1 MIEKIPRQ
9 RSFFNQYM
17 FEAPGDDDKTTVSEE
32 QRPRRIGGRPTTN
45 RGNTDYGADDDSG
58 DDNTPSDT
66 PAAQTANNTADDG
79 DGPTDYGA
87 EDNTPDDTDDGD
99 DQTPPADDNNDSG
112 DDASDD
118 DTATD
123 YGADDGDD
131 SDDDTSD
138 DGGASDSGD
147 EGDTGDDSDG
157 PTDYGSDGSDDDNSD
172 DASSDSGNQSSSG
185 YNDNGDSKGEAL
197 RKYHM
202 YGRFTHLYEVIENIN
217 EKLRDI
223 VKDDPTQNAVIKRV
237 TGNFNTLHDNLYD
250 FMMVR
255 FQKSSYV
262 ELLIYM
268 ENALAIAKLNLELLR
283 NNRIELK
290 QYPNDW
296 C

>member
-45 RGNTDYGADDDSG
+45 RGNTDYGADNDS
-58 DDNTPSDT
+58 DNDDT
-66 PAAQTANNTADDG
+66 PTAQTTNNEADDE

-87 EDNTPDDTDDGD
+87 EDNTPNDTDDTAD
-99 DQTPPADDNNDSG
+99 DQTTTADDNNDSG

-131 SDDDTSD
+131 TDDNTSD

-147 EGDTGDDSDG
+147 EGDSGNDSDG
-157 PTDYGSDGSDDDNSD
+157 PTDYGSDGADDNNSD
-172 DASSDSGNQSSSG
+172 NASSDSGNQSSSG

-197 RKYHM
+197 RKFHM

>member
-45 RGNTDYGADDDSG
+45 RGNTDYGV
-58 DDNTPSDT
+58 DNDSDT
-66 PAAQTANNTADDG
+66 DDTPTAQTANNAAGDE

-87 EDNTPDDTDDGD
+87 EDDTPNDTDDTAD
-99 DQTPPADDNNDSG
+99 DQTPAADDNNDSG

-131 SDDDTSD
+131 SNDDTAD

-157 PTDYGSDGSDDDNSD
+157 PTDYGSEEFFTEHARKGS
-172 DASSDSGNQSSSG
+172 
-185 YNDNGDSKGEAL
+185 
-197 RKYHM
+197 
-202 YGRFTHLYEVIENIN
+202 
-217 EKLRDI
+217 
-223 VKDDPTQNAVIKRV
+223 
-237 TGNFNTLHDNLYD
+237 
-250 FMMVR
+250 
-255 FQKSSYV
+255 
-262 ELLIYM
+262 LLS
-268 ENALAIAKLNLELLR
+268 R
-283 NNRIELK
+283 
-290 QYPNDW
+290 
-296 C
+296 